1 MQQSEIP
8 VVGMTCANCAK
19 SIETS
24 VSKLNGVHSATVQ
37 FATKKLMVDF
47 DPQEIALERIVDTVT
62 GLGYEVPAKTTDESE
77 EDRLRQKRFRSQL
90 ILLVIG
96 IVFTIPL
103 FMVSMARDFT
113 LLGPWAD
120 AAWVNWLFCALATPV
135 QFLVGRPY
143 YVAAYRSLRQGSTGM
158 DVLVAM
164 GSTAAYLY
172 SWWVLIALTQGSH
185 AYGHHVYFET
195 SATILTLILLGRIVE
210 SKAQAR
216 TSTAIK
222 KLLGFQVR
230 KARVRQGLLEKEIP
244 IEEVKVGDRIVVRPG
259 EQIPVDGVVHSGDS
273 AVDESMITG
282 ESLPVQ
288 KTKGVHV
295 IGATINRE
303 GLLVIEA
310 KRIGKDSM
318 LAQIIQQ
325 VQRAQS
331 TKAPIQELADQI
343 SNVFVPIVLAVSL
356 IAFVVWFFWVGD
368 STQAVLRAIAVLII
382 SCPCAMGLATP
393 LAVVV
398 GMGRGAERG
407 ILFKTSTSLQKMGA
421 IQKIFFDKTG
431 TVTQGKLSIANRML
445 SEGTEE
451 AWMWRVASTIASG
464 SEHPI
469 AKAILEREPIDARM
483 GLRPQSFQAIPG
495 KGMQGTFDNQ
505 TISVGNWKWIAEKAK
520 MPEALVQRA
529 TEWEASAQTVIAVL
543 QENQVLGIIAIADT
557 LKADARDAV
566 IRLHQLNVETAMI
579 TGDNATTA
587 KVVAGRVGIEEVYA
601 ESLPAEKQ
609 AILSRAQQQGI
620 RVAMVGDG
628 INDAP
633 ALALADVGI
642 AMGTGTDIAMESA
655 DVTLL
660 RGDLPSVS
668 EAILLSR
675 ATVRIIRQNLF
686 WAFAY
691 NALLI
696 PIAAGIL
703 AGIPMLPVFLRE
715 LHPIMA
721 AFAMVFSDLI
731 IVLNALRLK
740 TVSLR

>member
-1 MQQSEIP
+1 M
-8 VVGMTCANCAK
+8 
-19 SIETS
+19 
-24 VSKLNGVHSATVQ
+24 
-37 FATKKLMVDF
+37 
-47 DPQEIALERIVDTVT
+47 
-62 GLGYEVPAKTTDESE
+62 
-77 EDRLRQKRFRSQL
+77 
-90 ILLVIG
+90 
-96 IVFTIPL
+96 
-103 FMVSMARDFT
+103 
-113 LLGPWAD
+113 
-120 AAWVNWLFCALATPV
+120 
-135 QFLVGRPY
+135 
-143 YVAAYRSLRQGSTGM
+143 
-158 DVLVAM
+158 
-164 GSTAAYLY
+164 
-172 SWWVLIALTQGSH
+172 
-185 AYGHHVYFET
+185 
-195 SATILTLILLGRIVE
+195 
-210 SKAQAR
+210 
-216 TSTAIK
+216 
-222 KLLGFQVR
+222 
-230 KARVRQGLLEKEIP
+230 LEKEIP

-407 ILFKTSTSLQKMGA
+407 ILFKTSTALQKMGA

-483 GLRPQSFQAIPG
+483 GLRPQSFQAIPV
-495 KGMQGTFDNQ
+495 K
-505 TISVGNWKWIAEKAK
+505 ECKARSTTRRS
-520 MPEALVQRA
+520 PSAIGSGLQRRRRC
-529 TEWEASAQTVIAVL
+529 
-543 QENQVLGIIAIADT
+543 
-557 LKADARDAV
+557 LK
-566 IRLHQLNVETAMI
+566 H
-579 TGDNATTA
+579 
-587 KVVAGRVGIEEVYA
+587 
-601 ESLPAEKQ
+601 
-609 AILSRAQQQGI
+609 
-620 RVAMVGDG
+620 
-628 INDAP
+628 
-633 ALALADVGI
+633 
-642 AMGTGTDIAMESA
+642 
-655 DVTLL
+655 
-660 RGDLPSVS
+660 
-668 EAILLSR
+668 
-675 ATVRIIRQNLF
+675 
-686 WAFAY
+686 
-691 NALLI
+691 
-696 PIAAGIL
+696 
-703 AGIPMLPVFLRE
+703 
-715 LHPIMA
+715 
-721 AFAMVFSDLI
+721 
-731 IVLNALRLK
+731 
-740 TVSLR
+740 